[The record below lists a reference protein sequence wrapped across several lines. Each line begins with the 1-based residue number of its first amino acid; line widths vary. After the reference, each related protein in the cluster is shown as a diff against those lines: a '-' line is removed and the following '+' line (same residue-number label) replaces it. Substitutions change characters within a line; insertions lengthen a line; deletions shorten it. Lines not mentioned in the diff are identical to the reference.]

1 MPSVKVRGIYRD
13 VMPSTQSCYLAGYGS
28 NFGALDNAESEFART
43 YHNLGTSSIPRSF
56 PHSRPTVFH
65 FDSPV
70 AGAFGV
76 PSKLKILIVAMS
88 PYLPHWMLD
97 LMYDYFPGEGL
108 ARARENRR
116 IATKAA
122 KGLIEAKIQEN
133 RDGKSSRD
141 ILTLLGAFVFVVPR
155 RCQF

>member
-1 MPSVKVRGIYRD
+1 M
-13 VMPSTQSCYLAGYGS
+13 T
-28 NFGALDNAESEFART
+28 
-43 YHNLGTSSIPRSF
+43 
-56 PHSRPTVFH
+56 
-65 FDSPV
+65 
-70 AGAFGV
+70 GAFGV

-116 IATKAA
+116 VATKAA
-122 KGLIEAKIQEN
+122 KDLIEAKIQEN

-141 ILTLLGAFVFVVPR
+141 ILTLLGAFVLRSPVGASSNGYMLVNANKSLDKPNR
-155 RCQF
+155 LSDVELLAQMRQVLLRELSQ